1 MPGPIAI
8 VPADAL
14 PPGCASHDAATGLVV
29 RTTPTRQGI
38 RMTRTRIT
46 AALAAV
52 GLVSAA
58 LIGTGATAG
67 AATAPVISG
76 PATLGVLPG
85 ATVTIAGTAPAGSK
99 VGIWFHKRTP
109 IGATQLYTQRRTL
122 TVGSSGRFSTTYLA
136 NDDYRYYA
144 EVNGV
149 KSNIVLAKIPV
160 RIAGPLT
167 QTATPNQ
174 GYHLAGVADPST
186 VVRLHLHAK
195 GTAATDYSITRTAN
209 VSAKGVWTFKIAS
222 DTDYRIFAIS
232 FANSTVTVPYLLQQR

>member
-1 MPGPIAI
+1 MNRP
-8 VPADAL
+8 
-14 PPGCASHDAATGLVV
+14 
-29 RTTPTRQGI
+29 
-38 RMTRTRIT
+38 RIT
-46 AALAAV
+46 ATLTA
-52 GLVSAA
+52 GIVSAV
-58 LIGTGATAG
+58 LIGTCAPAQAAAG
-67 AATAPVISG
+67 PVISG
-76 PATLGVLPG
+76 PSTLGVLPG
-85 ATVTIAGTAPAGSK
+85 ATVTIAGSAPAGSK

-122 TVGSSGRFSTTYLA
+122 TVGSSGQFSTTYLA

-149 KSNIVLAKIPV
+149 KSKIVLAKIPI

-167 QTATPNQ
+167 RTATPNE
-174 GYHLAGVADPST
+174 GYHLTGVADPST

-195 GTAATDYSITRTAN
+195 GTPATDYSITRTAN

-232 FANSTVTVPYLLQQR
+232 FANSTVTVPYLLQER